1 MVSDSKRRANEKYT
15 ARNYEQIAFRVRKGI
30 RAEWKCAAEKRGLSL
45 AGLIVTAVT
54 EYLQAHPVADDAPE
68 VSEK

>member
-54 EYLQAHPVADDAPE
+54 EYLQAHQPDGDQTQKLP
-68 VSEK
+68 

>member
-1 MVSDSKRRANEKYT
+1 MLTESKRRANDKFL
-15 ARNYEQIAFRVRKGI
+15 AKNYEQIAFRVRKGI

-54 EYLQAHPVADDAPE
+54 DYLQAHPVADDAPE